1 MNTIGREGRR
11 WTNRSLS
18 ILFLVSLLA
27 ACAGSGETVLT
38 PFLPPTPVPN
48 QSPLALTPSTFLVF
62 GPSPTPTCT
71 NDLSFIQ
78 DVTIPDNTSVTPG
91 SPLDKQWQLQNSG
104 TCNWDSRY
112 RLRFIDGD
120 PLGAA
125 TEQAL
130 YPARAGTKF
139 TLRILFTAPSSS
151 GTYTSDWQAYDPQG
165 VPFGVSFFIK
175 IVVTP

>member
-1 MNTIGREGRR
+1 MNTIGRCRARMTG
-11 WTNRSLS
+11 RSLF
-18 ILFLVSLLA
+18 ILFLPALLA
-27 ACAGSGETVLT
+27 ACAGSSETVLT

-48 QSPLALTPSTFLVF
+48 QSPLALTPSSLPFE
-62 GPSPTPTCT
+62 GPSPTPACT

-78 DVTIPDNTSVTPG
+78 DVTIPDNTVVAAS

-139 TLRILFTAPSSS
+139 TLRLLYTAPSAP
-151 GTYTSDWQAYDPQG
+151 GTYTSEWQAYAPQG
-165 VPFGVSFFIK
+165 TPFGVSFFVK
-175 IVVTP
+175 IVVNP